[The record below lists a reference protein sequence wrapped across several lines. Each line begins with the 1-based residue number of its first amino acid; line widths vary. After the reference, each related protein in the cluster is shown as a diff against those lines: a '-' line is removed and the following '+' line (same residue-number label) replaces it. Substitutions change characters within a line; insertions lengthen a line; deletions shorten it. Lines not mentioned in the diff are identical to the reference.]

1 MPTVLL
7 EVFALDRPVVVLV
20 MATLAATTTATSVLV
35 TLATVLLIGFLLSIL
50 STLGERLYL
59 IDMLD

>member
-20 MATLAATTTATSVLV
+20 MATLAATTTTSVLV
-35 TLATVLLIGFLLSIL
+35 TLATVLLIGFLVSVL

-59 IDMLD
+59 SNMLD